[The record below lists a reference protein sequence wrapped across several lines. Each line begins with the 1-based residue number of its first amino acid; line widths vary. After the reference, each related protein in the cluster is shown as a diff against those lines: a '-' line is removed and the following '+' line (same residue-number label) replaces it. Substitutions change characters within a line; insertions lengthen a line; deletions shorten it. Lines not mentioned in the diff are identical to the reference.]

1 MNFAA
6 SDRVCSSVK
15 EVGWN
20 TEIGNFRVRDSRSTV
35 REFVIN
41 LGLGLSLWLSL
52 NLGKMKIGL
61 QQKKFLV
68 ILEVIWISI
77 YFPQTK
83 LYFSTCMSKFYF
95 NVSFSY
101 YLKPPNT
108 STCWFNTMC
117 TWTWRGVFKPPSNRC
132 SYHLVHK
139 AFPWILSS
147 WMSVIFREF
156 VFRFPSLNMY
166 FHRHMI
172 WFFCINLVEIYFYK
186 ILLLY
191 LITFQKVYLL
201 YSVV

>member
-1 MNFAA
+1 MY
-6 SDRVCSSVK
+6 SSVK

-20 TEIGNFRVRDSRSTV
+20 TEFGNFRVRFKVNSV
-35 REFVIN
+35 CEFVIN
-41 LGLGLSLWLSL
+41 LGLGVSFWLIL

-61 QQKKFLV
+61 QWKKFLI
-68 ILEVIWISI
+68 ILKVIWISI

-83 LYFSTCMSKFYF
+83 FISLSTYMSKFDF

-108 STCWFNTMC
+108 STCRFNTMC
-117 TWTWRGVFKPPSNRC
+117 TWTLRVVFKPPSNRC

-156 VFRFPSLNMY
+156 VFKFPSNKYVLPQT
-166 FHRHMI
+166 HG
-172 WFFCINLVEIYFYK
+172 
-186 ILLLY
+186 
-191 LITFQKVYLL
+191 LIFWYQSYWDIFL
-201 YSVV
+201 